1 MEAESEGAFQS
12 DIMMTDEQ
20 WASLWAM
27 LGGNVQGNGADAG
40 RRRKKRKAVAF
51 EQRRWPLKTVPYE
64 ISSESGK
71 LTIIIYIHFADD
83 NHNLF
88 YYVLLDHAR
97 YSNYGRLKDC
107 PKTEVLFSKKFN
119 FGPFTDNLQMDLS
132 YKPLCPR
139 TKESVHFTGPFLPL
153 FFRKL

>member
-27 LGGNVQGNGADAG
+27 LGDNVQGNDADAG

-51 EQRRWPLKTVPYE
+51 QQRRWPLKTVPYE

-71 LTIIIYIHFADD
+71 LTIVIYINFADD

-88 YYVLLDHAR
+88 FTHCWIMPDIATMGGSRIVR
-97 YSNYGRLKDC
+97 RLKFF
-107 PKTEVLFSKKFN
+107 FSKKHN
-119 FGPFTDNLQMDLS
+119 FGHLTGMQYADGSNLHKSLS
-132 YKPLCPR
+132 S
-139 TKESVHFTGPFLPL
+139 TKESVHFSRPL
-153 FFRKL
+153 